1 VHAKFTRIAYRKKL
15 EKLKELGIDKAI
27 ADKSNIN
34 AWLTQ
39 TKFYY
44 SHAVPDTELHPLLER
59 NGTTLLNL
67 QENDQNVQLVETA
80 NEAKEDEKSYLK
92 EIKEKNKT
100 IAALDKK
107 LSEAV
112 RNYRQLKEELAALR
126 QPENP
131 RDFKDLDECREKYTE
146 LSRHLKLSLDFGK
159 ETETSL
165 TLCLEKSKEQQ
176 ELILLSENAFNECQK
191 QGKLK
196 DIKIETLRASFNDLD
211 RFYKRKR
218 LKRSLFQYTAGAI
231 IGGVATY
238 FILKR
243 NR

>member
-1 VHAKFTRIAYRKKL
+1 MLEFIKKYRDILLTVFAVLSLSLNIYFLTDSRIKKDIIHNL
-15 EKLKELGIDKAI
+15 E
-27 ADKSNIN
+27 
-34 AWLTQ
+34 Q
-39 TKFYY
+39 T
-44 SHAVPDTELHPLLER
+44 
-59 NGTTLLNL
+59 NGFL
-67 QENDQNVQLVETA
+67 DGQL
-80 NEAKEDEKSYLK
+80 NEARGNEQSYLR

-112 RNYRQLKEELAALR
+112 RNYRQLKEEMAAVR

-146 LSRHLKLSLDFGK
+146 LSGHLELSLAFGK

-176 ELILLSENAFNECQK
+176 DVILLAENAYNECQK

-196 DIKIETLRASFNDLD
+196 DIKIETLRSSLNDLD

-218 LKRSLFQYTAGAI
+218 FKRSLFQIAAGAV
-231 IGGVATY
+231 IGGAATY
-238 FILKR
+238 LLIKK

>member
-1 VHAKFTRIAYRKKL
+1 MLEFIKKYRYVLLSVVAVVSIGLNIYFLTDSRIKSDIIHGL
-15 EKLKELGIDKAI
+15 EQTNGFLDGQLK
-27 ADKSNIN
+27 
-34 AWLTQ
+34 
-39 TKFYY
+39 
-44 SHAVPDTELHPLLER
+44 
-59 NGTTLLNL
+59 
-67 QENDQNVQLVETA
+67 
-80 NEAKEDEKSYLK
+80 EAKEDEKSYLK

-112 RNYRQLKEELAALR
+112 RNYRQLKEEMAALR

-159 ETETSL
+159 ETETTL
-165 TLCLEKSKEQQ
+165 TLCLEKSNEQQ

-196 DIKIETLRASFNDLD
+196 DIKIEALRASFNDLD
-211 RFYKRKR
+211 RFFKRKR

>member
-1 VHAKFTRIAYRKKL
+1 MLEFIKKNRTVLLTVFAVLSLSLNIYFLTDSRIKSDIIHGL
-15 EKLKELGIDKAI
+15 EQTSGFLDGQLKEARD
-27 ADKSNIN
+27 
-34 AWLTQ
+34 
-39 TKFYY
+39 
-44 SHAVPDTELHPLLER
+44 
-59 NGTTLLNL
+59 
-67 QENDQNVQLVETA
+67 
-80 NEAKEDEKSYLK
+80 NEQSYLK
-92 EIKEKNKT
+92 EIKGKNKT

-112 RNYRQLKEELAALR
+112 RNYRQLKEEMAAIQ

-131 RDFKDLDECREKYTE
+131 LDFKDLDECRGKYTVLSKDLE
-146 LSRHLKLSLDFGK
+146 LSLAFGK

-176 ELILLSENAFNECQK
+176 DIITMTGNAYRECRE

-218 LKRSLFQYTAGAI
+218 LKRSLFQIAVGAV
-231 IGGVATY
+231 IGGAVTY
-238 FILKR
+238 YILKR
-243 NR
+243 K

>member
-1 VHAKFTRIAYRKKL
+1 MDRMEQTNGFL
-15 EKLKELGIDKAI
+15 DGQLKE
-27 ADKSNIN
+27 S
-34 AWLTQ
+34 
-39 TKFYY
+39 
-44 SHAVPDTELHPLLER
+44 R
-59 NGTTLLNL
+59 
-67 QENDQNVQLVETA
+67 
-80 NEAKEDEKSYLK
+80 EDEKSYIK

-107 LSEAV
+107 LSESVQNYQQLKSEMAAV
-112 RNYRQLKEELAALR
+112 RK
-126 QPENP
+126 PENP
-131 RDFKDLDECREKYTE
+131 QNFKDLKECKEKYSEVTKD
-146 LSRHLKLSLDFGK
+146 LKLSLDFGK
-159 ETETSL
+159 ETETTL

-196 DIKIETLRASFNDLD
+196 DLKIETLRASFNDLD

-218 LKRSLFQYTAGAI
+218 FKRSLFQYTAGAI